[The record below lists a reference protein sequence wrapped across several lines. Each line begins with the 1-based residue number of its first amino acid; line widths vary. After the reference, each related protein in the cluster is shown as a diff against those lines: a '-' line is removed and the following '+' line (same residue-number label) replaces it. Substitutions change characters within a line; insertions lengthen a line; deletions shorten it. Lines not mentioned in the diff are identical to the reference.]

1 MAAERQAPDAI
12 LVQTNLTGAVTDI
25 DEDPDSPDG
34 NWLTTPG
41 GDTPIVLR
49 NSFGTPTGN
58 PTAGAGLQEF
68 KAWVRRTNNSATRIP
83 TMTFEVYDDGSLHA
97 TIETDVDVNST
108 SGEMHS
114 GTWDASGLSSADGST
129 VELRIVGTRSGGPA
143 AQRNNVE
150 IGAVEWNV
158 DYAEVGGLGI
168 PLVMHHRKQMA
179 GN

>member
-41 GDTPIVLR
+41 GSNIELVTT
-49 NSFGTPTGN
+49 FGTPTGN

-68 KAWVRRTNNSATRIP
+68 KAWVRRTNNSARVP
-83 TMTFEVYDDGSLHA
+83 TMIFEVYDDGSLHA
-97 TIETDVDVNST
+97 TLETDVDVSST

-129 VELRIVGTRSGGPA
+129 VELRITAARTGGSLGD
-143 AQRNNVE
+143 RNCVE

-158 DYAEVGGLGI
+158 DYAAAAAGTPYYYNRLLGY
-168 PLVMHHRKQMA
+168 QA
-179 GN
+179 A